1 MKTSAV
7 LTCAAL
13 VGLALTAMTV
23 ADDKPAAKSGSAA
36 AFDGL
41 KKLVGEW
48 CQADKE
54 GKDGKPMGPVATV
67 FRLTAGGSVLHET
80 LFPGTGHEMVS
91 VYHLDGAELICTH
104 YCVMGNQPRLK
115 LEPGKDPKTLSLK
128 SISLSN
134 GKSLNDMHMGTATI
148 TLIDDNHYKAEWSA
162 LKDGKPVQE
171 HVGKFNMARKAK

>member
-13 VGLALTAMTV
+13 AGLALTALTV
-23 ADDKPAAKSGSAA
+23 ADEKPAAKSGSAA

-54 GKDGKPMGPVATV
+54 GPDGKPTGPVVTT
-67 FRLTAGGSVLHET
+67 FKLTAAGSVLHET
-80 LFPGTGHEMVS
+80 IFPGTGHEMVTA
-91 VYHLDGAELICTH
+91 YHLDGPEMVCTH
-104 YCVMGNQPRLK
+104 YCALGNQPRLK
-115 LEPGKDPKTLSLK
+115 LEPGKDGKTLNFK
-128 SISLSN
+128 SVSLSN
-134 GKSLNDMHMGTATI
+134 GKSLNEMHMGRATI
-148 TLIDDNHYKAEWSA
+148 TLIDDNHYKAEWTA
-162 LKDGKPVQE
+162 VKDGQPVPD